1 MRKDKAIYIGE
12 VIKRIRSE
20 KGLTQEELAH
30 DSDLDRSYMS
40 DLETNKKG
48 PSLFT
53 VFKLA
58 KGLQIEPEDLVEEI
72 KEATEFYST
81 IEKEEDD

>member
-30 DSDLDRSYMS
+30 DSNLDRSYMS

-53 VFKLA
+53 VFKLG
-58 KGLQIEPEDLVEEI
+58 KG
-72 KEATEFYST
+72 
-81 IEKEEDD
+81 

>member
-1 MRKDKAIYIGE
+1 M
-12 VIKRIRSE
+12 IKRIRSE

-40 DLETNKKG
+40 DFESNKKG
-48 PSLFT
+48 PSLFA

-58 KGLQIEPEDLVEEI
+58 KGLQIEPEDLVKEI
-72 KEATEFYST
+72 KEATVFYST
-81 IEKEEDD
+81 IENEEEDKF